1 MPRGRGVSV
10 RGIILAGGSGTRLY
24 PLTIAASKQLL
35 PVYAKPMIYY
45 PLSALMLA
53 GIRDV
58 LIISTPE
65 DTPRFA
71 ALLGTGEQW
80 GLRFEYAVQPQP
92 GGLAQ
97 AFLIGERFVDGQRS
111 ALVLGDNIFY
121 GHDLSGMLQRA
132 AQREDG
138 ATVFAYPVQDPERYG
153 VVEFDAKQRAI
164 SIEEKPQQ
172 PKSRFAVTG
181 VYFYDRQVVDVAKSL
196 KPSARGELEITDVN
210 RWYLERG
217 QLHVEVLGRGFAWLD
232 TGTQDSLIEA
242 ATFIQTI
249 EKRQGLKVA
258 CPEEIAYRLG
268 YINAAQMER
277 LAAKLGKSGY
287 GNYLLQVL
295 REAEA

>member
-1 MPRGRGVSV
+1 
-10 RGIILAGGSGTRLY
+10 LY

-35 PVYAKPMIYY
+35 PVYDKPMIYY